1 MKFFCHYSVKQRLT
15 LQNPKTGAW
24 HVNVPFNLKK
34 SKYPFAEEIGPGW
47 ISAMGSAHAMSVL
60 TRAFRHSGKKK
71 YLEAAI
77 KALQPFSL
85 LSNKGGVKALFMG
98 KMTWYEEYP
107 TSYVFHL
114 NNCFNFH
121 VCLSIQFPILF
132 WFPLRVSVFCSHITK
147 CRL

>member
-1 MKFFCHYSVKQRLT
+1 M
-15 LQNPKTGAW
+15 
-24 HVNVPFNLKK
+24 PFNLKK

-121 VCLSIQFPILF
+121 VCLSIQFHPFVFSSICLF
-132 WFPLRVSVFCSHITK
+132 VCPKTSSISSSRITK
-147 CRL
+147 CP

>member
-1 MKFFCHYSVKQRLT
+1 M
-15 LQNPKTGAW
+15 
-24 HVNVPFNLKK
+24 PFNLKK

-107 TSYVFHL
+107 TSYVFHKD
-114 NNCFNFH
+114 NFTCNQYGLLRN
-121 VCLSIQFPILF
+121 VNSKYWMFLKIL
-132 WFPLRVSVFCSHITK
+132 VF
-147 CRL
+147 LGF